1 MSLQYR
7 MSTMAL
13 LVLSACGKVSA
24 EGGSDSRLF
33 GDRTSVS
40 RTARVLPAGTRVD
53 ATLNQAITSHS
64 HKAGQMVLVTVT
76 TDVRR
81 YNGRVVIPAG
91 SIFELRITKLQ
102 PGSGGDGVLT
112 FAANY
117 ALIRGSRYP
126 VKAEVL
132 SVVHA
137 MAGGEVVAGL
147 GAATELRL
155 TGELVVAK

>member
-1 MSLQYR
+1 MSLQHR
-7 MSTMAL
+7 ISTLGL

-24 EGGSDSRLF
+24 EGGNDSQLF

-40 RTARVLPAGTRVD
+40 RTARILPAGTRID

-64 HKAGQMVLVTVT
+64 HKAGQMALATVT

-91 SIFELRITKLQ
+91 SIFELKITRLE
-102 PGSGGDGVLT
+102 PGAGGDGVLT
-112 FAANY
+112 FAASY

-126 VKAEVL
+126 VKAEVV
-132 SVVHA
+132 SVVHS
-137 MAGGEVVAGL
+137 MAGGEVVAGV
-147 GAATELRL
+147 GAATEIRL